1 MVNFKRSN
9 NEEDEK
15 KELGDVIKD
24 EKLNEKE
31 NLKSSIKECS
41 TSDEQVSTFKSA
53 DTNGGNE
60 EKTVIA

>member
-1 MVNFKRSN
+1 MMNFKRSN

-15 KELGDVIKD
+15 KELADVVKD

-53 DTNGGNE
+53 DNSDGNE
-60 EKTVIA
+60 ETTVIA